1 LFGKG
6 RGITANSSRAADF
19 GLNPISRRSL
29 HRRSRKDFV
38 VTHWTRSRAL
48 TRRAT
53 VAGLFAAP
61 SLYLPNTAAR
71 ADDTAVAAPRVSF
84 SCIATPQAVAGP
96 YYFDP
101 KLQRVDITEGH
112 PGAPL
117 QIRLVVIDTASCQ
130 PLAGTRIDV
139 WHARADGFYSGYRGQ
154 GDTRKV
160 DTSGGT
166 FMRGTQ
172 ETDAQGEA
180 RFRTVYPG
188 WYEGRTAHIHF
199 KVFTDQKNVLTAQMY
214 FPDALSQYIYGHVNA
229 YRRKKSR
236 ESFNANDGLALM
248 DKTHGGFCDIKEEAD
263 HYLATLILGVDR
275 SATAL
280 ADDVWPPPGL
290 APEAM
295 SPRHGPVAIVPGVAR
310 SEQKEA

>member
-1 LFGKG
+1 V
-6 RGITANSSRAADF
+6 TDWTSR
-19 GLNPISRRSL
+19 P
-29 HRRSRKDFV
+29 
-38 VTHWTRSRAL
+38 AL
-48 TRRAT
+48 TRRAA

-61 SLYLPNTAAR
+61 SLCLPNTVAR
-71 ADDTAVAAPRVSF
+71 AGDDAVTAGPRVSF

-101 KLQRVDITEGH
+101 KLQRIDITEGH

-117 QIRLVVIDTASCQ
+117 QIRLMVIDTATCQ

-154 GDTRKV
+154 GDNHKI

-188 WYEGRTAHIHF
+188 WYTGRTAHIHF
-199 KVFTDQKNVLTAQMY
+199 KVFTDRKNVLTAQMY
-214 FPDALSQYIYGHVNA
+214 FPDALSQYIYGNVNA
-229 YRRKKSR
+229 YRRKKPR
-236 ESFNANDGLALM
+236 DTFNVNDGLALM
-248 DKTHGGFCDIKEEAD
+248 DKTHGGFCDLKEEAD

-280 ADDVWPPPGL
+280 ADDLWPPPGL
-290 APEAM
+290 GPEAM
-295 SPRHGPVAIVPGVAR
+295 SHHGPAAIVPGVAR
-310 SEQKEA
+310 SDQKEV